1 MGTSP
6 LNPITNYQLAILQT
20 RRINMCFSATASFA
34 ASALL
39 IPIGV
44 YCIKTALAKDT
55 DYLPLAFTPL
65 AFGIQQALE
74 GVVWLGINSNNF
86 HDVDIGSVGFLFFS
100 HWFWLFWMPFL
111 VWAGDRHQKIK
122 QVCAIFAMLGFVYG
136 ALLYLPLIANSN
148 WLEID
153 ASSCSIAYRTKLIF
167 DFPMYREVASI
178 IYALIV
184 GVPLLIASNGNINT
198 FGALI
203 LVSMLFSQIVFYY
216 AFISVWCFFAA
227 LLSIYILYILEREVK
242 PVSGNMLAMEQE

>member
-1 MGTSP
+1 
-6 LNPITNYQLAILQT
+6 
-20 RRINMCFSATASFA
+20 MCFSATASFA

-39 IPIGV
+39 IPSGI

-86 HDVDIGSVGFLFFS
+86 HDVDIGSLGFLFFS

-111 VWAGDRHQKIK
+111 VWASDRNQKIK
-122 QVCAIFAMLGFVYG
+122 HVCAIFVLIGFVYG
-136 ALLYLPLIANSN
+136 ALLYLPLLVNFN

-153 ASSCSIAYRTKLIF
+153 ASSGSIAYRTKLIF
-167 DFPMYREVASI
+167 DFPMYREFASI

-184 GVPLLIASNGNINT
+184 AVPLLIASNCNINT

-203 LVSMLFSQIVFYY
+203 LVSMLFSEIVFYY

-227 LLSIYILYILEREVK
+227 LLSSYIVYILEQKVK
-242 PVSGNMLAMEQE
+242 PLSATTLMIEQEQ

>member
-1 MGTSP
+1 
-6 LNPITNYQLAILQT
+6 
-20 RRINMCFSATASFA
+20 MCFSATASFA

-39 IPIGV
+39 IPSGI

-74 GVVWLGINSNNF
+74 GVVWLGINYHNF
-86 HDVDIGSVGFLFFS
+86 PDVDVGSLGFLFFS

-111 VWAGDRHQKIK
+111 VWACDRHQKIK
-122 QVCAIFAMLGFVYG
+122 QICAIFVILGFVYG

-178 IYALIV
+178 IYGLIV
-184 GVPLLIASNGNINT
+184 GVPLLLASNRNINT

-203 LVSMLFSQIVFYY
+203 LASMLFSQIVFYY
-216 AFISVWCFFAA
+216 AFVSVWCFFAA
-227 LLSIYILYILEREVK
+227 LLSIYIIYILEREVK
-242 PVSGNMLAMEQE
+242 PVSATTLVIEQERSHSHVR